1 MRSEL
6 SPSLCAAFPFPSTA
20 CARVGH
26 DRQRLERDV
35 RTAVAQ
41 GQFHIH
47 WQPIVDC
54 RVGTL
59 YGFEAL
65 LRWDRP
71 GHGPVSPSVFVP
83 IAEDLGLHQ
92 QVDTWVLRRACAEA
106 ARWPEPLRFAVNVSA
121 GWFDGRDL
129 SVQVE
134 NALRTTKLDP
144 ARMELE
150 VTERIFFDSA
160 GFALSE
166 LAYLKAL
173 GVRLSLDDFG
183 TGFSS
188 LGTLRTIAFDKIKLD
203 RTFIQT
209 LGTCRRTEVIVRSLL
224 QLSTGLG
231 MQVCAEGVELESQ
244 LGILQAYQCDEVQGY
259 LIGRPAAINPDT
271 FLTYAR
277 LRDRDIFANA

>member
-1 MRSEL
+1 M
-6 SPSLCAAFPFPSTA
+6 
-20 CARVGH
+20 
-26 DRQRLERDV
+26 
-35 RTAVAQ
+35 RTAVAR
-41 GQFHIH
+41 GQFHIQ
-47 WQPIVDC
+47 WQPIVNC
-54 RVGTL
+54 QIGTL

-65 LRWDRP
+65 LRWERP
-71 GHGPVSPSVFVP
+71 GYGPVSPAIFVP

-92 QVDTWVLRRACAEA
+92 QLDAWVLHRACAEA
-106 ARWPEPLRFAVNVSA
+106 ARWPEPVRFAVNISA
-121 GWFDGRDL
+121 GWFTGQGL

-134 NALRTTKLDP
+134 IVLRAMKLDP
-144 ARMELE
+144 ARLELE
-150 VTERIFFDSA
+150 VTERIFFDTA
-160 GFALSE
+160 GFAGSE
-166 LAYLKAL
+166 LAYLRAL

-203 RTFIQT
+203 RTFIEA

-244 LGILQAYQCDEVQGY
+244 LGILQAYRCDEVQGY
-259 LIGRPAAINPDT
+259 LIGRPAAINSNT

-277 LRDRDIFANA
+277 LGDRDMFAQS